1 MKVNII
7 TVFFSLLFFSV
18 NAQKYS
24 RDKES
29 CLNAITEKG
38 YKFTQQRNNPS
49 IYWYMQYDQYGENL
63 VQLTFEGNI
72 LRKVIIGNKNLVS
85 NLDRF
90 RDLFKIVRR
99 EEVQNFE
106 WTNDGNAYGK
116 AYNTNYYFENARYE
130 CDSKNGFFIILP
142 IN

>member
-38 YKFTQQRNNPS
+38 YQYTQQRNNPS